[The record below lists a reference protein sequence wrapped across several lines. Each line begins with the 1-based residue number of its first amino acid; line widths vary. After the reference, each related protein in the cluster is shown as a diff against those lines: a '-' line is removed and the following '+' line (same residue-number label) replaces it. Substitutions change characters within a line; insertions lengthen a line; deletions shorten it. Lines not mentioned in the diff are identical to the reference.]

1 MTYAPIALFTYNRA
15 DHTQRAVESLLKNA
29 EAKFSDLFIF
39 SDGPKTPEKKA
50 GVEEN
55 RKYIHT
61 ISGFKSISIIEREKN
76 WGLANSLIAGITEVI
91 NKYGKVIVVEDDL
104 ILSPYF
110 LQFMNEGLEKYKD
123 DDRVGT
129 ITGFVPPIKDKLPET
144 FFLKYFQCWGWA
156 TWKRAW
162 DLLETDARP
171 LLKGLRFK
179 KTKFDVGGGVGNY
192 GNLYCQKVGLVDS
205 WYLRYYASLF
215 LKDKLSLYPGRSMVT
230 NDGLDGTGTHWGVDL
245 VKAFLSDN
253 SHAPIILRNIDVKED
268 VQSYEVFKSY
278 FLSQLPSKSFKSEFS
293 RFKSFIRRLFFIDCA

>member
-1 MTYAPIALFTYNRA
+1 MQTYAPIALFTYNRA

-29 EAKFSDLFIF
+29 EAKYSDLFIF

-61 ISGFKSISIIEREKN
+61 ISGFKSISIVEREKN

-129 ITGFVPPIKDKLPET
+129 ICGYVLPVKKPLPET
-144 FFLKYFQCWGWA
+144 FFLYFMHPWGWA
-156 TWKRAW
+156 TWKDRW
-162 DLLETDARP
+162 NSVDWNISDWNQFKTDKKAIQ
-171 LLKGLRFK
+171 RFK
-179 KTKFDVGGGVGNY
+179 ETGGSDMFSMLESCMEGGGMWDIRFCYNMFKQ
-192 GNLYCQKVGLVDS
+192 N
-205 WYLRYYASLF
+205 RYSVI
-215 LKDKLSLYPGRSMVT
+215 P
-230 NDGLDGTGTHWGVDL
+230 
-245 VKAFLSDN
+245 FLSKVENVGFNELATHCKTVKYNRFKYIFITSKTYINRNQFSYD
-253 SHAPIILRNIDVKED
+253 SDLPVVRNIKKLIWFCLNNNTC
-268 VQSYEVFKSY
+268 YY
-278 FLSQLPSKSFKSEFS
+278 LNN
-293 RFKSFIRRLFFIDCA
+293 RLI